1 MRLFNLMGIH
11 KLPITNHGSLQNP
24 KQGSLKNHP
33 STKSGSLQNPKQGSL
48 KCTLKKYPLKPLQNH
63 KHESNAHCTATPKY
77 PSTKSQTFGSCPYTL
92 KKLYYKRLAFCR
104 GNSWGCLLV
113 LYLYYASVPITIT
126 TITVTTTT
134 MALVVSHNHPLR
146 LSDAQSS
153 PCTASA
159 VVSSVAA
166 DGSRDAI

>member
-24 KQGSLKNHP
+24 KQGSLKITP
-33 STKSGSLQNPKQGSL
+33 LQDPGSLQNPKQGSL

-92 KKLYYKRLAFCR
+92 KKLYYKIPLYSPQGLAFCR
-104 GNSWGCLLV
+104 GNSWGY
-113 LYLYYASVPITIT
+113 YLHIYI
-126 TITVTTTT
+126 
-134 MALVVSHNHPLR
+134 
-146 LSDAQSS
+146 
-153 PCTASA
+153 
-159 VVSSVAA
+159 
-166 DGSRDAI
+166 